1 MCWCQHCRAGPPLST
16 PCVLAQLSTDL
27 PRGPLPPGAVPRCC
41 SMDGEDYTA
50 RVLSTQHC
58 GLNPEEAA
66 RIEAGF
72 ASGAR

>member
-1 MCWCQHCRAGPPLST
+1 
-16 PCVLAQLSTDL
+16 
-27 PRGPLPPGAVPRCC
+27 
-41 SMDGEDYTA
+41 MDGEDYTA

-72 ASGAR
+72 SSGAR